1 MKLAKYLSSISAS
14 GETVVS
20 VQIAGVPGP
29 DEAAIIY
36 SQSTHDLWITDHG
49 QDDGEHLGIGA
60 AMAADVIGLEFLDD
74 FRRRMPQIQEDYPAQ
89 WMGCEYFALEVEY
102 DS

>member
-1 MKLAKYLSSISAS
+1 MKLGKYLSSISAS
-14 GETVVS
+14 GETAVNVP
-20 VQIAGVPGP
+20 IAGVPGP
-29 DEAAIIY
+29 DETAIIY
-36 SQSTHDLWITDHG
+36 SQSAHDLWIADQG

-60 AMAADVIGLEFLDD
+60 AMAADVIGLELLDD

-89 WMGCEYFALEVEY
+89 WLGSEYFALEVEY